1 MVNRVVHQKRILFRR
16 SPFLFIFRSLNFRQE
31 SFIIQ
36 KNKTMSLSI
45 GIVGLP
51 NVGKSTLFK
60 ALTKKQALIANY
72 PFATI
77 DPNVGVVEVPD
88 NRLKPLAEVS
98 HSAKI
103 VPTTIEFVDIAGL
116 VRGASQGEGLGN
128 KFLSHIR
135 EVAAIVQVVRGFSDP
150 DVIHVQ
156 GQVNP
161 NSDLEIINL
170 ELALADLETAQ
181 KHLGELKSRAKSG
194 GNLLLE
200 QETKLFEKL
209 LAALTEGRA
218 LRDLSLT
225 DDEKKQIK
233 SFSFLTLKPMIVVLN
248 VDEPDKI
255 KNQGQNQL
263 NFSGPIIEISAK
275 LEAELADLSLE
286 EAQEYMNTLGLQQT
300 GLDKL
305 ILAGYNIL
313 NLITFL
319 TSGEMETKAWT
330 VAKGAKAP
338 QAAGVIHTDF
348 EKSFIR
354 AEVCDWQD
362 FVQFGGWSKIK
373 ESGKMHL
380 EGKDYLMQDGD
391 VVYFHTGA

>member
-1 MVNRVVHQKRILFRR
+1 
-16 SPFLFIFRSLNFRQE
+16 
-31 SFIIQ
+31 
-36 KNKTMSLSI
+36 MSLSI

-233 SFSFLTLKPMIVVLN
+233 SFSFLTLKPMIMVLN

>member
-1 MVNRVVHQKRILFRR
+1 
-16 SPFLFIFRSLNFRQE
+16 
-31 SFIIQ
+31 
-36 KNKTMSLSI
+36 MSLSI

-88 NRLKPLAEVS
+88 ERLKPLAEIS
-98 HSAKI
+98 HSSRV

-116 VRGASQGEGLGN
+116 VKGASQGEGLGN

-156 GQVNP
+156 GQVDP

-170 ELALADLETAQ
+170 ELALADLETTK
-181 KHLGELKSRAKSG
+181 KHLSELKSRAKSG
-194 GNLLLE
+194 SNLLLE
-200 QETKLFEKL
+200 QETKLFEKI
-209 LAALTEGRA
+209 LATLTEGKA

-255 KNQGQNQL
+255 KQPLNQL
-263 NFSGPIIEISAK
+263 NFTGPIIEISAK
-275 LEAELADLSLE
+275 LEAELADLSFE
-286 EAQEYMNTLGLQQT
+286 EAKEYMTTLGIKQT

-305 ILAGYNIL
+305 ILAGYKIL

-319 TSGEMETKAWT
+319 TSGEMETRAWT
-330 VAKGAKAP
+330 VFKGAKAP
-338 QAAGVIHTDF
+338 QAAGVIHSDF

-354 AEVCDWQD
+354 AEVCDWHD

-380 EGKDYLMQDGD
+380 EGKDYLVQDGD